1 MNMNLTQVNTE
12 STSASTERTLIADKT
27 IVPVKLTLQDP
38 SKNVD
43 EAGMPRKPE
52 QIVPNNPYEH
62 YSSQQT
68 GDNRTRYLRARFD
81 VIAGPYEG
89 SSFWQNFTVFHADP
103 NNISLDIT
111 RENLRAFVCS
121 NYNISWKDDSPE
133 AGKLFNQVGNGW
145 DFLNGLHAV
154 VKVKL
159 QPGNLKND
167 GSGDKWPDSNE
178 ISYIHALDRGTD
190 IYYQYA
196 QAFGVMQGQAAPTSQ
211 PAQPPVQEQVTQ
223 NVPPAQPAQPAQSTS
238 DKPDWMKQ

>member
-1 MNMNLTQVNTE
+1 MNMNLSEVNTQ
-12 STSASTERTLIADKT
+12 TTATTNERVLIADKT

-43 EAGMPRKPE
+43 EAGSPRKPE

-81 VIAGPYEG
+81 VIAGPNEG
-89 SSFWQNFTVFHADP
+89 STVFHADP

-121 NYNISWKDDSPE
+121 NHNISWKDDSPE

-190 IYYQYA
+190 IYYQYS
-196 QAFGVMQGQAAPTSQ
+196 QAFGIMQGQAAPAPQ
-211 PAQPPVQEQVTQ
+211 PAQQPVQEQVTQ
-223 NVPPAQPAQPAQSTS
+223 NVPPAQPAQPTS
-238 DKPDWMKQ
+238 DKPDWMTP